1 MKIKD
6 KIDNPLTTKELL
18 WVLFQSFYE
27 NIIPLDGLDKKKI
40 IFFSDKFGL
49 SFRIGG
55 IYSKVKDLQD
65 VDIIK
70 YFKEKHKENQKK
82 NLIYLYSCLKILNLS
97 KNSGI
102 PIIFLKGAHLLLTD
116 KTKLGYRSVADID
129 ILVKEEEASKFF
141 KFLLE
146 NGFKSSA
153 SKNEDMHLPVLY
165 DNLCGVEI
173 HKKIPFLK
181 LKSEKEFINFNRIE
195 KNFAI
200 DSIENNGEK
209 FFVLSEKFFISHLFI
224 HSLHHH
230 YYAPHLYPFMRFF
243 TDIFDLNLSKE
254 KWKENIEFF
263 FDNFEVPFNKERA
276 ISAIELVDFFKK
288 GEKNEFDKLS
298 AGSKEIFAHLI
309 KGTLDKSY
317 CFSLRLKAIK
327 ERYSFDRGFDKW
339 KKIIKDVI
347 WISPYQISNLYI
359 KPKNAFQLFFL
370 RLYHIFTIFFKVL
383 KVLFIKIFK

>member
-1 MKIKD
+1 MKLK
-6 KIDNPLTTKELL
+6 NNLL
-18 WVLFQSFYE
+18 RINEFFWVFFQAFSLKL
-27 NIIPLDGLDKKKI
+27 IPINGLDEKKI
-40 IFFSDKFGL
+40 IYFSEKFGL
-49 SFRIGG
+49 SSRIGF
-55 IYSKVKDLQD
+55 IYSKFKDLKE
-65 VDIIK
+65 INLSENFLYK
-70 YFKEKHKENQKK
+70 YRENQKK
-82 NLIYLYSCLKILNLS
+82 NLIILSCCFKLLELS
-97 KNSGI
+97 KNLNLK
-102 PIIFLKGAHLLLTD
+102 IIFLKGSHLLLTNQ
-116 KTKLGYRSVADID
+116 TKLGLRSFADID
-129 ILVKEEEASKFF
+129 ILVPEESAFKFF
-141 KFLLE
+141 NYLLD
-146 NGFKSSA
+146 NGFKSS
-153 SKNEDMHLPVLY
+153 SNPREDLHLPVIF
-165 DNLCGVEI
+165 DNFCGVEI
-173 HKKIPFLK
+173 HKKIPFLR
-181 LKSEKEFINFNRIE
+181 LKSEKEFINFDRIE
-195 KNFAI
+195 KNFGF

-209 FFVLSEKFFISHLFI
+209 FFLLSEKFFISHLFV

-263 FDNFEVPFNKERA
+263 FDNFEVPFKKERA

-327 ERYSFDRGFDKW
+327 ERYSFDRGFNKW
-339 KKIIKDVI
+339 KKIIKDEI

-359 KPKNAFQLFFL
+359 KPKNAFHLFFL
-370 RLYHIFTIFFKVL
+370 RLYHIIKVIFKTL